1 MQDRTSNQNVVIP
14 PTANVA
20 TPQVPG
26 RRSLRTHLLWHS
38 NSSYSSLHSH
48 PCGLP
53 GQQGAYMLALMR
65 KHVEQPRSWHS
76 RVEKRMHLSSTAK
89 AKQRLK
95 EAKARRA
102 RTHSKH
108 SCLFLFKARLCKAFR
123 GLQVVPKP
131 AFTSSFLLVPSR
143 TTTRPSSTFLSELR
157 RRQPTSLQAAFGC
170 TQSAPATD
178 SSNPAA
184 LSKCHPRTA
193 GLL

>member
-1 MQDRTSNQNVVIP
+1 MQDRTSNQSVAIP

-48 PCGLP
+48 P
-53 GQQGAYMLALMR
+53 LALMG

-123 GLQVVPKP
+123 GLQVAPKP

-178 SSNPAA
+178 SSTNPAA